1 MCENPIKEKMKE
13 FAEKYHICAIMAD
26 YYAVVMTTNKLER
39 ALSAY
44 RNYTTLIDICNIWDS
59 NITKTAKMLS
69 DMRAAIKKLTLE
81 KEV

>member
-1 MCENPIKEKMKE
+1 MSENPIKEKMKE
-13 FAEKYHICAIMAD
+13 FSEKYHICAIMAD

-59 NITKTAKMLS
+59 NITKMLS